1 MFRTVPHMQNSWPV
15 IAPSW
20 RTLFH
25 AHPCPIA
32 VPPAHEDGIKFRRT
46 DFLRADGGW
55 TTNDNRN
62 LVSHT
67 KHEDLGQEHGKPSAD
82 ETVARRS
89 FSGCLRFRAVRR
101 AHVVAAKTKGVDIGV
116 SFVTKSLCHRRHA
129 TATTTV
135 LPSSSASGDEG
146 QRRPPCNVSSGSAK
160 FQW

>member
-1 MFRTVPHMQNSWPV
+1 MVNNSALVGNFVPC
-15 IAPSW
+15 APLPYSCASSSRGW
-20 RTLFH
+20 H
-25 AHPCPIA
+25 KIPPCW
-32 VPPAHEDGIKFRRT
+32 
-46 DFLRADGGW
+46 FLRADGGW

-62 LVSHT
+62 LDSHT

-146 QRRPPCNVSSGSAK
+146 QRRPPCHVSSGSAK